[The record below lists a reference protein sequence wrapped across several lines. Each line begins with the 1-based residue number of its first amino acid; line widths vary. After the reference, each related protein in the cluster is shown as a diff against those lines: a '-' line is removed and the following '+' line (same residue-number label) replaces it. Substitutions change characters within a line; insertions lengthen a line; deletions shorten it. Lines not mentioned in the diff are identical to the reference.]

1 MRIKEFLFG
10 KKEKEIT
17 YEELDDWINEY
28 LIEQNIVSMMKMTSR
43 ELKSKAKEL
52 RDALK
57 ELEEKE
63 GKTQG
68 YKERAI
74 SMYKDRKKNYVDK
87 NKDFAEN
94 LTPPERTTQMKN
106 FIDEKLNDM
115 EQLIKNTN
123 KSYYII
129 KEFQPEE
136 TNKVKILLKE
146 IDNIL
151 SNGKEALY
159 KANYD
164 KLEEINQ
171 LRKEKKA
178 QEQEAEK
185 LKEQYKEIQRNAD
198 EYSKKKAKEN
208 NKVKELKSNTSY
220 KEYQELE
227 KKKKAKEKELR
238 REEEKIESLI
248 SELKPLIKKKSTTT
262 TTKYLKDPIGQ
273 LLSDTS
279 NELAREAGRLKGKV
293 EELKLK
299 KQKEEKLKKALEI
312 ATKDHLSNIRENIN
326 QLKQDLE
333 GLEKGLKNNVAKL
346 NIDEHEGRIQTLEK
360 NMEAE
365 EDKKEKIQNQLERI
379 NPRLTKQKIRNKIK
393 ELDEKTTL
401 KL

>member
-365 EDKKEKIQNQLERI
+365 EDKKGKIQNQLERI